1 MNNSNLILNENHNSF
16 HLHKKLKRNVSL
28 KKVLELSNKL
38 NLPYS
43 KLINLYINKGI
54 NYSYSYIVNLIE
66 NEDVQ
71 KLKEIIL
78 NNGLIIYQRNVYI
91 HSRSNELQG
100 VFLDDKYY
108 QKLLRILIENDE
120 VSIANLIT
128 TNDSY
133 FREINISIKN
143 IDKYLYDDLTKQ
155 PSSFINKVYDSLDE
169 DIKEIIEP
177 KLVNAYIDLIK
188 EIKTNNFDKLN
199 NQVLIKVRYLDNS
212 FIYELDNLYLKF
224 KDYNT
229 LLIKSLFNSIKKKE

>member
-1 MNNSNLILNENHNSF
+1 MNNSNLILNEKHNSL
-16 HLHKKLKRNVSL
+16 HLFKKLKKNVSL
-28 KKVLELSNKL
+28 KKVIELSNKL

-108 QKLLRILIENDE
+108 QKLLIGYNCEILAGNTVLSCNYPGDIAYNIIVAENFAIHNF
-120 VSIANLIT
+120 SARHI
-128 TNDSY
+128 SY
-133 FREINISIKN
+133 N
-143 IDKYLYDDLTKQ
+143 
-155 PSSFINKVYDSLDE
+155 
-169 DIKEIIEP
+169 
-177 KLVNAYIDLIK
+177 
-188 EIKTNNFDKLN
+188 
-199 NQVLIKVRYLDNS
+199 
-212 FIYELDNLYLKF
+212 
-224 KDYNT
+224 
-229 LLIKSLFNSIKKKE
+229 